1 MWDGVGCTR
10 RARNSGAESVLE
22 GEPHSRPEG
31 RAGVWE
37 TVMNSW
43 KDSELGCG
51 WEGCGQHSVG
61 SVILQ
66 ALSSRNFNGM
76 KLLEPFPGLIPR
88 V

>member
-43 KDSELGCG
+43 KDSELGC
-51 WEGCGQHSVG
+51 
-61 SVILQ
+61 
-66 ALSSRNFNGM
+66 
-76 KLLEPFPGLIPR
+76 
-88 V
+88 